1 MDPIQLTKKLIQFNT
16 VNPPGREAAIA
27 KFIGELL
34 LQNGFDIDYPVHA
47 TDRLNLIA
55 TKGLSPDFDPIVLTG
70 HLDVVPLGAA
80 EWTMD
85 PFSGEIKEGKMYG
98 RGSSDM
104 KSGVAAMTVA
114 AIEVFNES
122 APKGGVKLIYTAD
135 EELGCNGAKTLFESG
150 YNIGRASA
158 IVVGEPSGNI
168 PFIGHKGGLFALAKT
183 KGVTVHSSMPHL
195 GDNAIYKAASAI
207 NKIETMKFDV
217 EEDALL
223 GFPTINVG
231 TVKGGLNFNSVPD
244 HTEFTVDIRT
254 TTKLPNYKAMNSL
267 KHHLGSEVEIDQ
279 LTDLDAIA
287 TSEKHP
293 FVKMVYQICNINS
306 NSINFK
312 NTAPYLT
319 DASVLTPWLGEI
331 PTIILG
337 PGEVEMAHQTDE
349 FCYVNKIQK
358 AVTIYK
364 EIIISNAKLGH

>member
-1 MDPIQLTKKLIQFNT
+1 MDVIQLTKKLIQFNT
-16 VNPPGREAAIA
+16 VNPPGREAEIA
-27 KFIGELL
+27 NFIGNILL
-34 LQNGFDIDYPVHA
+34 ENGFDIDYPIHA

-55 TKGLSPDFDPIVLTG
+55 TKGLSPDLDPIVLTG

-80 EWTMD
+80 DWTMD
-85 PFSGEIKEGKMYG
+85 PFSGEIKDGKMYG

-114 AIEVFNES
+114 AIEVFKES
-122 APKGGVKLIYTAD
+122 GPKGGIKLIYTAD
-135 EELGCNGAKTLFESG
+135 EELGCNGAKRLFESG
-150 YNIGRASA
+150 YNIGKASA

-207 NKIETMKFDV
+207 KKIEFMKFDA

-231 TVKGGLNFNSVPD
+231 TIKGGLNFNSVPD

-254 TTKLPNYKAMNSL
+254 TTKIPNQKAMRAL
-267 KHHLGSEVEIDQ
+267 ELQLGSEVDIHQ

-287 TSEKHP
+287 TSEKNP

-306 NSINFK
+306 DSIYFK
-312 NTAPYLT
+312 NAAPYLT
-319 DASVLTPWLGEI
+319 DASVLTPWLNEI

-337 PGEVEMAHQTDE
+337 PGEVEMAHQIDE
-349 FCYVNKIQK
+349 FCYIDKIHE

-364 EIIISNAKLGH
+364 EIIISNAKLGQ

>member
-1 MDPIQLTKKLIQFNT
+1 MDVIQLTKKLIQFNT
-16 VNPPGREAAIA
+16 VNPPGREAEIA
-27 KFIGELL
+27 NFIGNILL
-34 LQNGFDIDYPVHA
+34 GNGFDIDYPIHA

-55 TKGLSPDFDPIVLTG
+55 TKGLSPDLDPIVLTG

-80 EWTMD
+80 DWTMD
-85 PFSGEIKEGKMYG
+85 PFSGEIKDGKMYG

-104 KSGVAAMTVA
+104 KSGIAAMTVA

-122 APKGGVKLIYTAD
+122 GPKGGVKLIYTAD
-135 EELGCNGAKTLFESG
+135 EELGCNGAKRLFESG
-150 YNIGRASA
+150 YNIGKASA
-158 IVVGEPSGNI
+158 IIVGEPSGNI

-207 NKIETMKFDV
+207 KKIEFMKFDA

-231 TVKGGLNFNSVPD
+231 TIKGGLNFNSVPD

-254 TTKLPNYKAMNSL
+254 TTKIPNQNAMRAL
-267 KHHLGSEVEIDQ
+267 EHKLGSEVDIHQ

-306 NSINFK
+306 DSIYFK
-312 NTAPYLT
+312 NAAPYLT
-319 DASVLTPWLGEI
+319 DASVLTPWLNEI

-337 PGEVEMAHQTDE
+337 PGEVEMAHQIDE
-349 FCYVNKIQK
+349 FCYIEKINE

-364 EIIISNAKLGH
+364 EIIISNAKLGQ